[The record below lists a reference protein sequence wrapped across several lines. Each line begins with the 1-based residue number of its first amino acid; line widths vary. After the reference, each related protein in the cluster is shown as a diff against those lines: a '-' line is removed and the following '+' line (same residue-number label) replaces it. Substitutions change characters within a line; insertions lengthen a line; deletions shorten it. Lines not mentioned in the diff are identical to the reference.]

1 MHWAEEMDVLKRLE
15 LTVQVRN
22 QAAVHLYQKL
32 GFNIEG
38 TQIGGARTDE
48 GEWLDLY
55 YMGKLIG
62 EV

>member
-1 MHWAEEMDVLKRLE
+1 
-15 LTVQVRN
+15 VQVRN

-38 TQIGGARTDE
+38 TQIRGARTDK